1 MIAFLASPFWM
12 PPEGSAY
19 AGHVDTIFDFVLWV
33 SAFFF
38 ALIVV
43 LMVLFMVRYRARDL
57 GEAGPNIYH
66 NVGLETV
73 WTVIPIILVVFMFW
87 LGFKGY
93 MDLATPPANAYQVQV
108 TGQKWKWLFTYPNG
122 FVSDSLHVPVGRPV
136 TLTMTSTD
144 VIHALYIPA
153 VRTKADVMPG
163 RYSHIWFD
171 AESAGTYPIYCAEY
185 CGTNHSAMLTAAV
198 VHPAGDFEPWLEK
211 ASNWIATMSPEAA
224 GEKLYNQ
231 RGCVQCHS
239 VDGSARVG
247 PSFLGLWGKTRT
259 FQDGSSRVADEN
271 YVRQSV
277 LEPQSQIVKGFEGV
291 MPTFQGRLRDP
302 EINALIAYIRS
313 LGENQGG
320 QPAGEQTP
328 DSQNPDGQTPDG
340 GSPDSPAQGE

>member
-1 MIAFLASPFWM
+1 
-12 PPEGSAY
+12 
-19 AGHVDTIFDFVLWV
+19 
-33 SAFFF
+33 
-38 ALIVV
+38 
-43 LMVLFMVRYRARDL
+43 
-57 GEAGPNIYH
+57 
-66 NVGLETV
+66 
-73 WTVIPIILVVFMFW
+73 
-87 LGFKGY
+87 
-93 MDLATPPANAYQVQV
+93 
-108 TGQKWKWLFTYPNG
+108 
-122 FVSDSLHVPVGRPV
+122 
-136 TLTMTSTD
+136 
-144 VIHALYIPA
+144 
-153 VRTKADVMPG
+153 
-163 RYSHIWFD
+163 
-171 AESAGTYPIYCAEY
+171 
-185 CGTNHSAMLTAAV
+185 
-198 VHPAGDFEPWLEK
+198 
-211 ASNWIATMSPEAA
+211 